1 MVSQRALD
9 TIYPLHFLFYLSIF
23 FFVVSYMQSD
33 LFNYFEFLIQ
43 ELM

>member
-23 FFVVSYMQSD
+23 FVVTYMQSD